1 MHRRAQTG
9 LAIATALCFATGCSS
24 GASRTGGPAAAIRVT
39 ERDFAIKAPVHVSR
53 GEVGFTLHNRGPD
66 THELIIVRTRSS
78 RLPLRPDG
86 LTVNEEKLEHATVG
100 VIDDVEPDTVRH
112 VRLRLAPGRY
122 ELICNMSG
130 HYRGGMRHVL
140 VVG

>member
-24 GASRTGGPAAAIRVT
+24 GAPRTGGQAAAVQVT
-39 ERDFAIKAPVHVSR
+39 ERDFAIKAPAHATPGQVR
-53 GEVGFTLHNRGPD
+53 FTLHNRGPD
-66 THELIIVRTRSS
+66 THELIVVRTRSS

-86 LTVNEEKLEHATVG
+86 LTVDEEKLEHATVG
-100 VIDDVEPDTVRH
+100 TIDDVEPDTVRH